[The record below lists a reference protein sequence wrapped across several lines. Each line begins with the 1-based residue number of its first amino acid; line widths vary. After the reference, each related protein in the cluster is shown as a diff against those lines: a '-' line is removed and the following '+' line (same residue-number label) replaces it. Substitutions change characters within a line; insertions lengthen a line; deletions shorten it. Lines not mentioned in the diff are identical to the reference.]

1 MEFLLEKYTKKEPI
15 MYSALMKIVSRKYR
29 QHFPEVLNTACE
41 HVQLVFGLEMKEVHH
56 RGNIYTLIRK
66 LNLGGNDCLPDEG
79 ALPKSGLL
87 MVLLGVIFMN
97 GNRATEE
104 EIWEFLSMLG
114 IYAGRRHCI
123 FGEPRRLITKD
134 LVQKEYLNYRK
145 VPKSDPPHYE
155 LLWGPRACAETSKMK
170 VLEVLAKFHG
180 RVPSSFPD
188 LYDEALRD
196 QEERAGRRV
205 AARAPTMAEA
215 SAPSRAKSCSS
226 SHVWGEGQGTLFRL
240 CWKRAVKL
248 LNSAQ

>member
-1 MEFLLEKYTKKEPI
+1 M
-15 MYSALMKIVSRKYR
+15 
-29 QHFPEVLNTACE
+29 
-41 HVQLVFGLEMKEVHH
+41 
-56 RGNIYTLIRK
+56 
-66 LNLGGNDCLPDEG
+66 G
-79 ALPKSGLL
+79 AADVRLL

-114 IYAGRRHCI
+114 IYAGRRHWI

-134 LVQKEYLNYRK
+134 LVQKEYLNYRQ
-145 VPKSDPPHYE
+145 VPNSDPPRYE
-155 LLWGPRACAETSKMK
+155 FLWGPRACADTSKMK

-196 QEERAGRRV
+196 QAERTGLRG

-215 SAPSRAKSCSS
+215 CAPSRAKSRSS
-226 SHVWGEGQGTLFRL
+226 SHI
-240 CWKRAVKL
+240 
-248 LNSAQ
+248 